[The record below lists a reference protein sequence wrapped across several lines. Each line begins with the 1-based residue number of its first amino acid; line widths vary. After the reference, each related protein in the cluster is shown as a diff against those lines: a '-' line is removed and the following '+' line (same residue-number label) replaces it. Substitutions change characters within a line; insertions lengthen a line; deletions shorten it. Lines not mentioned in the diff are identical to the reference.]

1 MPTPS
6 QQIVFQE
13 YIHAIEET
21 TKRVERM
28 TQQIA
33 TLVPSWRMAPVVK
46 ALHALRGVSLIVAA
60 TMIAELGDLTR
71 FENPGKLMAFLGLV
85 PSEHTSGQKKRQGV
99 ITKCGNS
106 HARRVL
112 VEAGQAYSYPARIS
126 PLLLKRQEG
135 VSKEVK
141 DISWKCQVRLCAR
154 FRRLSATGKNRNT
167 VVTAIARELAAF
179 MWSIA
184 KQVPIS
190 V

>member
-1 MPTPS
+1 MPTQS

-13 YIHAIEET
+13 YINAIDET
-21 TKRVERM
+21 TKRVGRH
-28 TQQIA
+28 TRQIEV
-33 TLVPSWRMAPVVK
+33 LVPSWRLAPVVR
-46 ALHALRGVSLIVAA
+46 ALHSLRGVSLIVAS
-60 TMIAELGDLTR
+60 TMIAEIGDLTR

-85 PSEHTSGQKKRQGV
+85 PSEHTSGQKRRLGA

-112 VEAGQAYSYPARIS
+112 IEAGQAYSYQARIS

-154 FRRLSATGKNRNT
+154 FRRLTATGKNRNT

-190 V
+190 A